1 MCDTDAARAETVAKA
16 HGTRAI
22 SNYREL
28 IGEVDAVA
36 VVVPTRAHFAVAKD
50 FLEAGV
56 DVLLEK
62 PMCETLAQA
71 DGLIALAR
79 EKGRILQVGHLERF
93 SPLIQALAGIVK
105 KPGYIETHRISRFHG
120 RGTDTTVILDMM
132 IHDIDHLLQIV
143 GAPIVQID
151 AVGVPVLSDAEDI
164 ANARIRFENGC
175 VATVTAS
182 RVSWKV
188 KRTLRLFQP
197 DADATTHDLL
207 LVSHPVF
214 LFPDVATYAEGFSAI
229 AEGRALGFCPGDLRG
244 AISVPVPLA
253 SPRVEEV
260 ASSRTTEQPARG
272 SRQHPVGVRIG
283 AAGEALGRSSIRAIR
298 KVSELRFSRVGTR
311 APG

>member
-1 MCDTDAARAETVAKA
+1 MCDTDAARAEAA
-16 HGTRAI
+16 AQRHGTSAVTDHRA
-22 SNYREL
+22 L
-28 IGEVDAVA
+28 IGKVDAVA

-62 PMCETLAQA
+62 PMCETLEQA

-79 EKGRILQVGHLERF
+79 EKACILQVGHLERY
-93 SPLIQALAGIVK
+93 SPLIRALSGIVK

-143 GAPIVQID
+143 GAPIAQID

-188 KRTLRLFQP
+188 KRTLRVFQP
-197 DADATTHDLL
+197 DAYVVVDMGENRMVVMERTGGDGKPVSLGAQEKKFDPVDLL
-207 LVSHPVF
+207 ALQAEHFLDCVRTRQEPMVTAAGVRPV
-214 LFPDVATYAEGFSAI
+214 LAA
-229 AEGRALGFCPGDLRG
+229 ALE
-244 AISVPVPLA
+244 I
-253 SPRVEEV
+253 
-260 ASSRTTEQPARG
+260 TEQLRHWRARFG
-272 SRQHPVGVRIG
+272 
-283 AAGEALGRSSIRAIR
+283 
-298 KVSELRFSRVGTR
+298 
-311 APG
+311 